1 MKEQQNLIRSCRLF
15 EGVCSIEEENKI
27 IKKFINDKILK
38 FSNIDFSDTYEVL
51 RNLNIF
57 TKMMANS
64 NLNLPIQYLI
74 NILRN
79 NGYASYLELELN
91 SEFIGIDLSLYI
103 LENYDL
109 DEVGRY
115 LIGIWL
121 QELEEYKTVSHIFIY
136 FFELYKTRVESE
148 IYKDQSRYVKELK

>member
-1 MKEQQNLIRSCRLF
+1 MKKDLIRSCRWF
-15 EGVCSIEEENKI
+15 EGVCSIEEEDKI
-27 IKKFINDKILK
+27 VKKFINDKIIK

-91 SEFIGIDLSLYI
+91 SEIIGIDLSLYI
-103 LENYDL
+103 LANYDL

-136 FFELYKTRVESE
+136 FFELYKARVESE